1 VEAARAWGVPWS
13 VFTGRVVAPGE
24 AAWTQR
30 DTDLA
35 VGLVELERAACDGC
49 GQPRAESMDPG
60 HEFDWV
66 AEPIRCHAC
75 ATRERAA
82 KARADDRDWDGAG
95 IRWSVRSRGD

>member
-13 VFTGRVVAPGE
+13 VLTGRPVAPGE
-24 AAWTQR
+24 PEWTQR

-49 GQPRAESMDPG
+49 GVPRAESMDPQR
-60 HEFDWV
+60 EFEWV

-82 KARADDRDWDGAG
+82 KAKADDRHWDGSG
-95 IRWSVRSRGD
+95 IRWSVRSRGG